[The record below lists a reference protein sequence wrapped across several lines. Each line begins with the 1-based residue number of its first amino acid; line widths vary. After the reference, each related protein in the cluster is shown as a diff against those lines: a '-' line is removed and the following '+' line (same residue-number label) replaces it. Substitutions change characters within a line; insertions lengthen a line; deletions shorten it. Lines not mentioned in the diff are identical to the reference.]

1 MLAELE
7 DGINRRPLVAADDN
21 SLTPAHFLYG
31 APPPPLEMAHLGK
44 ATPPPQLD
52 PKALTRMARHRNLLA
67 AHLWRRWRNEY
78 LVTLRN
84 WRRPSVPQVNPLK
97 VGDLVIMSPPDN
109 LKLPRH
115 LWPLAKV
122 IRLFPGRDGEVR
134 AAELKTKSAIIR
146 RPINRLIS
154 LECAS

>member
-1 MLAELE
+1 MLAEELE
-7 DGINRRPLVAADDN
+7 YRINRRPLVAADDD

-44 ATPPPQLD
+44 ATPPPQFD
-52 PKALTRMARHRNLLA
+52 PNALTRLARHRNLLA
-67 AHLWRRWRNEY
+67 AHLWRRWKKEY

-84 WRRPSVPQVNPLK
+84 WRRPSVPQGNPLK
-97 VGDLVIMSPPDN
+97 VDDLVIVSPPDN

-122 IRLFPGRDGEVR
+122 TRLFPGRDGEVR
-134 AAELKTKSAIIR
+134 AAFTRLSR
-146 RPINRLIS
+146 SPNRLIS